1 MWTNKN
7 RIIVNIYNK
16 YTVIIYILWI
26 KKTRKKA
33 KYKGYERCLSKNL

>member
-33 KYKGYERCLSKNL
+33 KYKGYERYLSKNL